1 MIFKLKIALNITFL
15 LFFLSLQLFSRKV
28 GQRYKVARYSWKN
41 MQTTQSIFDRYEEIS
56 ERLPSVKSRSDTLD
70 IASLLDIT
78 NDIDAFVFDA
88 FGVLNVGET
97 MIPGADRRLD
107 QLRERG
113 CAIRILTN
121 AASYDRAGAIDKFKR
136 LGLTVEDD
144 EIITSREAALLH
156 VTAGH
161 WGVISATSDDLS
173 DLPTSVSRLEDS
185 SDVYDAVDHFLFL
198 STADWT
204 PTRQDLLMAAM
215 NTRPR
220 PLLIGNADLAAP
232 RDDGFSI
239 EPGHYGHLIA
249 DKFPDH
255 VRFFGKPFP
264 EVYDLIEASLPDVPS
279 TRIAMCGDTL
289 HTDILGAAA
298 RGWRTVLVT
307 QDGLF
312 AGHETSAF
320 SAKSNLFADW
330 RLDRI

>member
-1 MIFKLKIALNITFL
+1 VRFIVSLERHRKATNI
-15 LFFLSLQLFSRKV
+15 RW
-28 GQRYKVARYSWKN
+28 GN
-41 MQTTQSIFDRYEEIS
+41 MQTTQSIFNRYEEVS
-56 ERLPSVKSRSDTLD
+56 KRLPSVVAQPETID
-70 IASLLDIT
+70 ITSLLDIA
-78 NDIDAFVFDA
+78 DEVDAFVFDA

-97 MIPGADRRLD
+97 MIPGADLRLN

-121 AASYDRAGAIDKFKR
+121 AASYDRVGAIDKFKR
-136 LGLTVEDD
+136 LGLTVADN

-156 VTAGH
+156 IADGH
-161 WGVISATSDDLS
+161 WGVIAASSDSLS
-173 DLPTSVSRLEDS
+173 DLPASASRLEDEPE
-185 SDVYDAVDHFLFL
+185 VYDAVDHFLFL
-198 STADWT
+198 STAEWT
-204 PTRQDLLMAAM
+204 EARQGLLMAAM
-215 NTRPR
+215 HARPR

-249 DKFPDH
+249 DRFPEH

-264 EVYDLIEASLPDVPS
+264 EVYDLIEASLLGVP
-279 TRIAMCGDTL
+279 TQRIAMCGDTL

-312 AGHETSAF
+312 AGHDTGAF
-320 SAKSNLFADW
+320 SIQANLFADW
-330 RLDRI
+330 RLGRI